1 VVPADIVQRGQSQRK
16 GTARDLEVLMKTKAK
31 AKAKAKA
38 DRIKRE
44 KPMDESFRGM
54 GEDADYRKEALLILE
69 EFAESDA
76 ETLAPED

>member
-16 GTARDLEVLMKTKAK
+16 GTARDLEVLMKTK

>member
-1 VVPADIVQRGQSQRK
+1 
-16 GTARDLEVLMKTKAK
+16 
-31 AKAKAKA
+31 
-38 DRIKRE
+38 
-44 KPMDESFRGM
+44 MDESFRGM